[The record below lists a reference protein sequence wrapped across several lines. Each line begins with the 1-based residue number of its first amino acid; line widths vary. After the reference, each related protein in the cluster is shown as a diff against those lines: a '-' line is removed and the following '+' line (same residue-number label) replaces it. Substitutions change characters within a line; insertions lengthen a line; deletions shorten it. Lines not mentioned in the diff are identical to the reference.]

1 MTDKKSLKEKGL
13 LDSQEA
19 IEVLGPCYPS
29 ETDDAKLAFC
39 WAKQRVEEVK
49 DEAKYQLQEVM
60 WTDYYPYAALA
71 WHYCYGIGCKKDIE
85 EAKKLMR
92 WACTEKGEY
101 WYPAYMQLIKDLG
114 LDNELKYNPKLNPDL
129 YEEKGD

>member
-1 MTDKKSLKEKGL
+1 
-13 LDSQEA
+13 
-19 IEVLGPCYPS
+19 
-29 ETDDAKLAFC
+29 
-39 WAKQRVEEVK
+39 
-49 DEAKYQLQEVM
+49 
-60 WTDYYPYAALA
+60 
-71 WHYCYGIGCKKDIE
+71 
-85 EAKKLMR
+85 MR